1 MTRYVWCMTPFDPR
15 DPRSFAFYQMFIA
28 GNDRRTPKPAGC
40 GELGGG
46 CLLLIAALWL
56 LIILAKCSS

>member
-1 MTRYVWCMTPFDPR
+1 MTPFDPR
-15 DPRSFAFYQMFIA
+15 DPGSFAFYQMFIA